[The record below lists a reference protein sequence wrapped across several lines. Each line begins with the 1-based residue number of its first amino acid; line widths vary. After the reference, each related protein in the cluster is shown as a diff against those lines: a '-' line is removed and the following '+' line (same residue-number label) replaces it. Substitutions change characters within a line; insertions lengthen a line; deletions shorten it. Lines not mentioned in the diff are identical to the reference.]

1 MRLDL
6 KRHKLL
12 KILAARRVKFEA
24 GIRSEDER
32 LGISFDEL
40 KNKMNCDI
48 LKLNLIASELYD
60 NNEIKHH
67 NAYGINGVFCEK
79 GGLTSF
85 ANHKYKARYWR
96 DIWTNLFTISQIIV
110 PILALVIALVSVLD
124 SRQSKA
130 HTAEILQLRTQLYKQ
145 KEILNFQTKAISN
158 LEYILKTDSLTKK
171 LK

>member
-12 KILAARRVKFEA
+12 KILADRRVKFEA
-24 GIRSEDER
+24 NKLPEDKR

-40 KNKMNCDI
+40 TKKMNCDI

-67 NAYGINGVFCEK
+67 NAYGINGLFCEK
-79 GGLTSF
+79 EGLTSF
-85 ANHKYKARYWR
+85 ANNKYKARYFR
-96 DIWTNLFTISQIIV
+96 DIWANLLTISQVIV
-110 PILALVIALVSVLD
+110 PILALVIALVTVLD
-124 SRQSKA
+124 SRQSNGNA
-130 HTAEILQLRTQLYKQ
+130 EEILQLRR
-145 KEILNFQTKAISN
+145 ELNKLQELQSSQTKAISN
-158 LEYILKTDSLTKK
+158 FEYILKTDSLFKK